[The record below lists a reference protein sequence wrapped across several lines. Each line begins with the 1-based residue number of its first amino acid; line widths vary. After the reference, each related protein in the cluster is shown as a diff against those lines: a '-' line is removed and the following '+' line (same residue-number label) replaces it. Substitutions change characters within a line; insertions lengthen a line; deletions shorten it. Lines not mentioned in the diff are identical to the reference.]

1 MGTRP
6 AATLRIVSSLSVAL
20 ATPSGICREGKIT
33 QDGFLGNAK
42 RHKNDIWCFIVNN
55 SAEPSK
61 LQRCWAT
68 QHAHKQLSLL
78 SSISGFSLC
87 ATSAL
92 WISQQKSCLA
102 IILLKEKRKK
112 RQTARSCF
120 TSLKTMTTTST
131 GCLIKPNKSLC
142 KDNKAVILFC
152 IHFNKKCVQETQ
164 HATVCKAKLYWEHIL
179 TYIQIK
185 MCEGLDLDFTY
196 DLKHLQ
202 CLWPR
207 LLQTWSSA
215 NNRGQWS
222 DAASFLTA
230 SRCSAGAEAF
240 RATRKRSIKGQ
251 LVRHKKGWK
260 YNNMCCGWCSTVK

>member
-1 MGTRP
+1 M
-6 AATLRIVSSLSVAL
+6 LSYTTCTQTAF
-20 ATPSGICREGKIT
+20 PSEFNFRLFPLCNFSFMNQSTKKLLSHHTAEGK
-33 QDGFLGNAK
+33 K
-42 RHKNDIWCFIVNN
+42 
-55 SAEPSK
+55 
-61 LQRCWAT
+61 
-68 QHAHKQLSLL
+68 
-78 SSISGFSLC
+78 
-87 ATSAL
+87 
-92 WISQQKSCLA
+92 
-102 IILLKEKRKK
+102 KK

-230 SRCSAGAEAF
+230 SRRSAGAEAF

>member
-1 MGTRP
+1 MNQSTKK
-6 AATLRIVSSLSVAL
+6 LLSHHTA
-20 ATPSGICREGKIT
+20 EGKKEKKTNSQI
-33 QDGFLGNAK
+33 K
-42 RHKNDIWCFIVNN
+42 RTSCFI
-55 SAEPSK
+55 
-61 LQRCWAT
+61 
-68 QHAHKQLSLL
+68 
-78 SSISGFSLC
+78 
-87 ATSAL
+87 
-92 WISQQKSCLA
+92 
-102 IILLKEKRKK
+102 
-112 RQTARSCF
+112 
-120 TSLKTMTTTST
+120 SLKTMTTTSI

-152 IHFNKKCVQETQ
+152 IYFNKKFVQETQ
-164 HATVCKAKLYWEHIL
+164 HATACKAKTYWEHIL
-179 TYIQIK
+179 TCNHIK
-185 MCEGLDLDFTY
+185 MCEGLDLDFTH

-222 DAASFLTA
+222 DEASFLTA
-230 SRCSAGAEAF
+230 SRRSAGEEAL